1 VKSLIVLDFSNAFF
15 SSTANNKIYQ
25 IRGEFTTSGM
35 HNVCSN

>member
-1 VKSLIVLDFSNAFF
+1 LIDLDSSSAFF